1 MFLQPPRIAHLVHMM
16 NQVTRSL
23 RFRLPLLPRHHAGTP
38 SQHPKKQL
46 TRNRQSALPGQKRKA
61 QPASGSRTGHS
72 RYQSQQSSII
82 RSIRRGHVGRIRS
95 LHTCTLH
102 SGSYAGPEKGNSH
115 KRTLL
120 LSAGRPQK
128 RNPGKQ
134 TSLHGMP
141 GRRTSSGKVDGQKPP
156 RPSDIVEQTHCQSL
170 PSSSSLL

>member
-1 MFLQPPRIAHLVHMM
+1 
-16 NQVTRSL
+16 
-23 RFRLPLLPRHHAGTP
+23 
-38 SQHPKKQL
+38 
-46 TRNRQSALPGQKRKA
+46 
-61 QPASGSRTGHS
+61 
-72 RYQSQQSSII
+72 
-82 RSIRRGHVGRIRS
+82 